1 MSKAF
6 TFANPVL
13 SLWQASIA
21 EVHRRRQS
29 VRNRMT
35 PQAAQAYS
43 PPSPTIV
50 DDLMAPAHT
59 VAEAVG
65 KSSSPTR
72 PASRVQTCSNFQEP
86 QHLFRPQKL
95 TAAEIC
101 AELAAKFL
109 WAEVSGNEQAAELY
123 AGELKYSVC
132 DVLGW
137 AKCVSSY
144 QPLQGRRVRCCPT
157 AQEHGRS
164 QDLISERSRKSP
176 SSATGEPEILL
187 PSISCRRSKNYR
199 LMSCYIWATSI
210 MPVPRVKLITT
221 SWTSANSC
229 LGTTFPSTPSAAIT
243 TCIPA
248 ELATTGSSIKLGKN
262 RATSACRIRTGSSL
276 L

>member
-43 PPSPTIV
+43 PRPQRSCRI
-50 DDLMAPAHT
+50 LMAPAHT

-65 KSSSPTR
+65 KSSSPPDLHKGPDLLKLPGAAASL
-72 PASRVQTCSNFQEP
+72 PATKAQT
-86 QHLFRPQKL
+86 
-95 TAAEIC
+95 AEIC

-137 AKCVSSY
+137 AECVATY
-144 QPLQGRRVRCCPT
+144 LAYK
-157 AQEHGRS
+157 AQS
-164 QDLISERSRKSP
+164 K
-176 SSATGEPEILL
+176 TL
-187 PSISCRRSKNYR
+187 PYR
-199 LMSCYIWATSI
+199 PNMD
-210 MPVPRVKLITT
+210 VGFD
-221 SWTSANSC
+221 
-229 LGTTFPSTPSAAIT
+229 LGTKSKIAI
-243 TCIPA
+243 IGDWG
-248 ELATTGSSIKLGKN
+248 TGDPVAINLLQEIKKTI
-262 RATSACRIRTGSSL
+262 A
-276 L
+276 